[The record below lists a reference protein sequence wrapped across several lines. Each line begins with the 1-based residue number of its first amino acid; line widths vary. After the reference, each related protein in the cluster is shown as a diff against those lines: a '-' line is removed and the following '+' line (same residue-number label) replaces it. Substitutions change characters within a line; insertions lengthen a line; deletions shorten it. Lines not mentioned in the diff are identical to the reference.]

1 MVSKEEIFAVFF
13 LIQRFALHVPL
24 TKPLKS
30 PYQEKNS
37 YSK

>member
-1 MVSKEEIFAVFF
+1 MVSREEIFVVFF
-13 LIQRFALHVPL
+13 LIQQFELHVPS